1 MLPFFLAFSR
11 FKSRARSSPL
21 KRFGIRFFKVL
32 PTTNDER
39 PTTISSKLLQK
50 SHIPL
55 KEQLQIVHAIN
66 QHGDSVHAHSESE
79 PGNFL
84 GVVAVMLHE
93 LEHVGID
100 HAAAENFDPSSLLAR
115 AARLFFRSGATLPA
129 SAADEAGDE
138 HFGAGLCERKERWTE
153 AGLYVRTK
161 QRLHRMIER
170 ALQVAESDVRIHR
183 QAFDL
188 VEHGR
193 VAGVGRVFTVNFAG
207 NHNPQWRL
215 HLLHGA
221 NLDGRSV
228 GAKQ

>member
-1 MLPFFLAFSR
+1 MTIPKGLAVDDRRPRANDALP
-11 FKSRARSSPL
+11 
-21 KRFGIRFFKVL
+21 
-32 PTTNDER
+32 
-39 PTTISSKLLQK
+39 KLLQK

-55 KEQLQIVHAIN
+55 KEQLQVIEPIL
-66 QHGDSVHAHSESE
+66 QHRYAVHAHAEGE
-79 PGNFL
+79 AGYFL
-84 GVVAVMLHE
+84 GGGGVIHNE
-93 LEHVGID
+93 IEHVGID

-161 QRLHRMIER
+161 QRLHRMVER